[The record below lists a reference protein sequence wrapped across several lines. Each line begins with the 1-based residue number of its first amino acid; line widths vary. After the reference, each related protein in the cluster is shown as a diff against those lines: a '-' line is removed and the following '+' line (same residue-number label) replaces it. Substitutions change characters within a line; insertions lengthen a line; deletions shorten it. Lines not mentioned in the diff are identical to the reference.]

1 MCEAKADP
9 EALAAGYQ
17 NMAMS
22 SHISAHFPDTGSDPQ
37 VRETAQLLGPGTD
50 QAWVTNLSK
59 HGCVDTDFGPTSW
72 YGIWPNF
79 LVPNLAQNPRT
90 LCYSYWET

>member
-1 MCEAKADP
+1 MCEAKAGP

>member
-1 MCEAKADP
+1 MAQLLGPEMAKLLGP
-9 EALAAGYQ
+9 E
-17 NMAMS
+17 
-22 SHISAHFPDTGSDPQ
+22 I
-37 VRETAQLLGPGTD
+37 AQLLGPGTD